1 MDLEIAH
8 YYALGLAIQLAGEYV
23 SDNELEVREA
33 QELARAI
40 KDHERR
46 PEGREVCY
54 FPYSWSY

>member
-1 MDLEIAH
+1 MNTYDF
-8 YYALGLAIQLAGEYV
+8 GLAIQLAAEYV
-23 SDNELEVREA
+23 RDNELELRGA

-54 FPYSWSY
+54 